1 MKKPIVSFILS
12 FFLLGLGHVYN
23 GRRKMVG
30 VLLTIGAVIATYVE
44 LQLKSAAPALYP
56 YSLVSFLL
64 LGAALGGD
72 AYREAKSI
80 NGR

>member
-1 MKKPIVSFILS
+1 MKKPILSFILS
-12 FFLLGLGHVYN
+12 FFLLGLGHIYN
-23 GRRKMVG
+23 GRRKTVG
-30 VLLTIGAVIATYVE
+30 VLLTLGALIATYVE
-44 LQLKSAAPALYP
+44 LQLKTAAPTLYA
-56 YSLVSFLL
+56 YQFVAFFL